1 MRNNK
6 RESRAILK
14 GDKKMKDEK
23 EQKIKELKSEIELM
37 KEVIIALAKITV
49 NAGFNCNYAEKDK
62 FYDLVSKMIKE

>member
-1 MRNNK
+1 
-6 RESRAILK
+6 
-14 GDKKMKDEK
+14 MKDEK